1 VSRKFSCRE
10 PVYPS
15 WQDAVE
21 LLPDAGIHGL
31 EANARPLEELES
43 VVTGVRDGGLEV
55 MTLAGGVN
63 LDAEASV
70 DAYVASLDAAGQ
82 LGVPILF
89 TSASGSEQDRDYYM
103 GRLREVAEEAA
114 GRDVVIALET
124 HPPFCPNADEM
135 LVTMRAVEHPS
146 LGINLD
152 TANIFYYNEGLD
164 SADELERVIDHV
176 ISLHLKDTDG
186 GFKSVNFP
194 VLGEGVVQFERIFA
208 ILDGAGFGGPL
219 TLELEGPITSGKSLE
234 ERHAAVVASMQ
245 FLRSIGVA

>member
-1 VSRKFSCRE
+1 MSRKFSCRE

-31 EANARPLEELES
+31 EASVRPLEELEP
-43 VVTGVRDGGLEV
+43 VVTGARERGLEV
-55 MTLAGGVN
+55 MTLAGHLN
-63 LDAEASV
+63 LDDDETVA
-70 DAYVASLDAAGQ
+70 AYVASLDAAGQ

-89 TSASGSEQDRDYYM
+89 TSESGGEQERDSYM
-103 GRLREVAEEAA
+103 GRLRDLSAEAA
-114 GRDVVIALET
+114 ARDVVIALET

-135 LVTMRAVEHPS
+135 LATMRAIDHPN

-164 SADELERVIDHV
+164 SADELERVVDHV
-176 ISLHLKDTDG
+176 VSLHLKDTDG
-186 GFKSVNFP
+186 AFKSFDFP

-208 ILDGAGFGGPL
+208 ILDRVGFDGPL
-219 TLELEGPITSGKSLE
+219 THELEGPITSGKSLE
-234 ERHAAVVASMQ
+234 ERHAAVVASMDY
-245 FLRSIGVA
+245 LRAIGVA